1 MNKSF
6 TEKDWFFIRNIIIF
20 YAVGIIG
27 FSIKYTYGLFIHL
40 TPIVLLMSLALLFYY
55 DRNNIT
61 TKKVIFYI
69 FIYISSLFIEMYG
82 VNTGIL
88 FGDYTYGKGLGIKIV
103 ETPILIGINWVLM
116 IYITSS
122 VFTKLKPN
130 FLSQV
135 IIPSSLMIGYDIIM
149 ERAAPKIDMWSW
161 AGDSIPLQNFL
172 MWGGLAILF
181 HSIRYLLKIEIKN
194 KMAAPIFIAQVLL
207 FILII
212 LIK

>member
-1 MNKSF
+1 MNKAFS
-6 TEKDWFFIRNIIIF
+6 EKDWFFIRNIIVF
-20 YAVGIIG
+20 YVVGIIG
-27 FSIKYTYGLFIHL
+27 FSIKYTYSIFIHL
-40 TPIVLLMSLALLFYY
+40 TPVVLLMSLALLFYY

-61 TKKVIFYI
+61 TKKILFYV

-122 VFTKLKPN
+122 IFTKLKPN

-161 AGDSIPLQNFL
+161 ANDTIPLQNFL

-181 HSIRYLLKIEIKN
+181 HSIRYFLKIEIKN
-194 KMAAPIFIAQVLL
+194 KMATPIFIAQVLL
-207 FILII
+207 FIFII
-212 LIK
+212 LLK

>member
-1 MNKSF
+1 MNKAFS
-6 TEKDWFFIRNIIIF
+6 EKDWFFIRNIIIF
-20 YAVGIIG
+20 YAIGIIG
-27 FSIKYTYGLFIHL
+27 FSIKYTYSIFIHL
-40 TPIVLLMSLALLFYY
+40 TPVVLLMSLALLFYY
-55 DRNNIT
+55 DRKNIT
-61 TKKVIFYI
+61 TKKILFYV

-88 FGDYTYGKGLGIKIV
+88 FGDYTYGKGLGVKII

-122 VFTKLKPN
+122 IFTKLKPN

-135 IIPSSLMIGYDIIM
+135 IIPSSLMISYDIIM

-161 AGDSIPLQNFL
+161 ANDIIPLQNFL

-181 HSIRYLLKIEIKN
+181 HSIRYILKIEINN
-194 KMAAPIFIAQVLL
+194 KMATPIFIAQVLL
-207 FILII
+207 FVFII
-212 LIK
+212 LLK

>member
-1 MNKSF
+1 MNKAFS
-6 TEKDWFFIRNIIIF
+6 EKDWFFIRNIIIF
-20 YAVGIIG
+20 YAIGIIG
-27 FSIKYTYGLFIHL
+27 FSIKYTYSIFIHL
-40 TPIVLLMSLALLFYY
+40 TPVVLLMSLALLFYY

-61 TKKVIFYI
+61 TKKILFYV
-69 FIYISSLFIEMYG
+69 FIYISSLFVEMYG

-88 FGDYTYGKGLGIKIV
+88 FGDYTYGKGLGVKII

-122 VFTKLKPN
+122 IFTKLKPN

-161 AGDSIPLQNFL
+161 ANDTIPLQNFL
-172 MWGGLAILF
+172 MWGGLAVLF
-181 HSIRYLLKIEIKN
+181 HSIRYILKIEIKN
-194 KMAAPIFIAQVLL
+194 KMATPIFIAQVLL
-207 FILII
+207 FIFII

>member
-1 MNKSF
+1 MNKAFS
-6 TEKDWFFIRNIIIF
+6 EKDWFFIKNIIVF
-20 YAVGIIG
+20 YVIGIIG
-27 FSIKYTYGLFIHL
+27 FSIKYTYSIFIHL
-40 TPIVLLMSLALLFYY
+40 TPVVLLMSLALLFYY
-55 DRNNIT
+55 DRKNIT
-61 TKKVIFYI
+61 TKKILFYV

-88 FGDYTYGKGLGIKIV
+88 FGDYTYGKGLGVKII

-122 VFTKLKPN
+122 IFTKLKPN

-135 IIPSSLMIGYDIIM
+135 IIPSSLMISYDIIM

-161 AGDSIPLQNFL
+161 ANDIIPLQNFL

-181 HSIRYLLKIEIKN
+181 HSIRYILKIEINN
-194 KMAAPIFIAQVLL
+194 KMATPIFIAQVLL
-207 FILII
+207 FVFII
-212 LIK
+212 LLK

>member
-1 MNKSF
+1 MNKAFS
-6 TEKDWFFIRNIIIF
+6 EKDWFFIRNIIVF
-20 YAVGIIG
+20 YVVGIIG
-27 FSIKYTYGLFIHL
+27 FSIKYTYSIFIHL
-40 TPIVLLMSLALLFYY
+40 TPVVLLMSLALLFYY

-61 TKKVIFYI
+61 TKKILFYV

-122 VFTKLKPN
+122 IFTKLKPN

-161 AGDSIPLQNFL
+161 ANDTIPLQNFL

-181 HSIRYLLKIEIKN
+181 HSIRYILKIEIKN
-194 KMAAPIFIAQVLL
+194 KMATPIFIAQVLL
-207 FILII
+207 FIFII
-212 LIK
+212 LLK

>member
-1 MNKSF
+1 MNKAFS
-6 TEKDWFFIRNIIIF
+6 EKDWFFIRNIIIF
-20 YAVGIIG
+20 YAIGIIG
-27 FSIKYTYGLFIHL
+27 FSIKYTYSIFIHL
-40 TPIVLLMSLALLFYY
+40 TPVVLLMSLALLFYY

-61 TKKVIFYI
+61 TKKILFYV
-69 FIYISSLFIEMYG
+69 FIYISSLFVEMYG

-88 FGDYTYGKGLGIKIV
+88 FGDYTYGKGLGIKII

-122 VFTKLKPN
+122 IFTKLKPN

-161 AGDSIPLQNFL
+161 ANDTIPLQNFL
-172 MWGGLAILF
+172 MWGGLAVLF
-181 HSIRYLLKIEIKN
+181 HSIRYILKIEIKN
-194 KMAAPIFIAQVLL
+194 KMATPIFIAQVLL
-207 FILII
+207 FIFII

>member
-1 MNKSF
+1 MNKAFS
-6 TEKDWFFIRNIIIF
+6 EKDWFFIKNIIVF
-20 YAVGIIG
+20 YVIGIIG
-27 FSIKYTYGLFIHL
+27 FSIKYTYSIFIHL
-40 TPIVLLMSLALLFYY
+40 TPVVLLMSLALLFYY
-55 DRNNIT
+55 DRKNIT
-61 TKKVIFYI
+61 TKTILFYV

-88 FGDYTYGKGLGIKIV
+88 FGDYTYGKGLGVKII

-122 VFTKLKPN
+122 IFTKLKPN

-135 IIPSSLMIGYDIIM
+135 IIPSSLMISYDIIM

-161 AGDSIPLQNFL
+161 ANDIIPLQNFL

-181 HSIRYLLKIEIKN
+181 HSIRYILKIEINN
-194 KMAAPIFIAQVLL
+194 KMATPIFIAQVLL
-207 FILII
+207 FVFII
-212 LIK
+212 LLK

>member
-1 MNKSF
+1 MNKAFS
-6 TEKDWFFIRNIIIF
+6 EKDWFFIRNIIVF
-20 YAVGIIG
+20 YVVGIIG
-27 FSIKYTYGLFIHL
+27 FSIKYTYSIFIHL
-40 TPIVLLMSLALLFYY
+40 TPVVLLMSLALLFYY

-61 TKKVIFYI
+61 TKKILFYV

-122 VFTKLKPN
+122 IFTKLKPN
-130 FLSQV
+130 FISQV

-161 AGDSIPLQNFL
+161 ANDTIPLQNFL

-181 HSIRYLLKIEIKN
+181 HSIRYFLKIEIKN
-194 KMAAPIFIAQVLL
+194 KMATPIFIAQVLL
-207 FILII
+207 FIFII
-212 LIK
+212 LLK

>member
-1 MNKSF
+1 MNKAFS
-6 TEKDWFFIRNIIIF
+6 EKDWFFIRNIIVF
-20 YAVGIIG
+20 YVVGIIG
-27 FSIKYTYGLFIHL
+27 FSIKYTYSIFIHL
-40 TPIVLLMSLALLFYY
+40 TPVVLLMSLALLFYY

-61 TKKVIFYI
+61 TKKILFYV

-122 VFTKLKPN
+122 IFTKLKPN
-130 FLSQV
+130 FISQV

-161 AGDSIPLQNFL
+161 ANDTIPLQNFL

-181 HSIRYLLKIEIKN
+181 HSIRYILKIEIKN
-194 KMAAPIFIAQVLL
+194 KMATPIFIAQVLL
-207 FILII
+207 FIFII
-212 LIK
+212 LLK

>member
-1 MNKSF
+1 MNKAFS
-6 TEKDWFFIRNIIIF
+6 EKDWFFIRNIIVF
-20 YAVGIIG
+20 YVVGIIG
-27 FSIKYTYGLFIHL
+27 FSIKYTYSIFIHL
-40 TPIVLLMSLALLFYY
+40 TPVVLLMSLALLFYY

-61 TKKVIFYI
+61 TKKILFYV

-122 VFTKLKPN
+122 IFTKLKPN
-130 FLSQV
+130 FISQV

-161 AGDSIPLQNFL
+161 AGDIIPLQNFL

-181 HSIRYLLKIEIKN
+181 HSIRYILKIEIKN
-194 KMAAPIFIAQVLL
+194 KMATPIFIAQVLL
-207 FILII
+207 FIFII
-212 LIK
+212 LLK

>member
-1 MNKSF
+1 MNKAFS
-6 TEKDWFFIRNIIIF
+6 EKDWFFIKNIIVF
-20 YAVGIIG
+20 YVIGIIG
-27 FSIKYTYGLFIHL
+27 FSIKYTYSIFIHL
-40 TPIVLLMSLALLFYY
+40 TPVVLLMSLALLFYY
-55 DRNNIT
+55 DRKNIT
-61 TKKVIFYI
+61 TKKILFYV

-88 FGDYTYGKGLGIKIV
+88 FGDYTYGKGLGVKII

-122 VFTKLKPN
+122 IFTKLKPN

-135 IIPSSLMIGYDIIM
+135 IIPSSLMVGYDIIM

-161 AGDSIPLQNFL
+161 ANDIIPLQNFL

-181 HSIRYLLKIEIKN
+181 HSIRYILKIEINN
-194 KMAAPIFIAQVLL
+194 KMATPIFIAQVLL
-207 FILII
+207 FVFII
-212 LIK
+212 LLK